1 MKLNLSGF
9 VLFVDDVAKSKDFYS
24 HVLGQ
29 EVVADIGGIN
39 IGFKS
44 GLALWEKKYA
54 QNNIFG
60 KPAGSGKS
68 DDAEIYFE
76 TAELD
81 EVFARVSQSAT
92 ILHPL
97 KIQPWQ
103 QRTFRVY
110 DPDGFI
116 VEIAETME
124 SVILRLRHEGLCVE
138 EISQRKTEVAYNFFQ
153 PNSTVRGR

>member
-24 HVLGQ
+24 GVLGQ
-29 EVVADIGGIN
+29 EVIADIGGIN
-39 IGFKS
+39 IGFAG

-68 DDAEIYFE
+68 DDVEIYFE

-81 EVFARVSQSAT
+81 EVFSRVSHSAVL
-92 ILHPL
+92 LHPI
-97 KIQPWQ
+97 KVQPWQ
-103 QRTFRVY
+103 QRIFRVY

-116 VEIAETME
+116 VEIAETMD
-124 SVILRLRHEGLCVE
+124 SVVLRLREEGLGVE
-138 EISQRKTEVAYNFFQ
+138 EISQKSLMPREAVEAMLNK
-153 PNSTVRGR
+153 